1 MRSVDPWTR
10 WKARAAVAV
19 LAALAIGACKGEAA
33 KSAAPVPAATAPA
46 LRKLK
51 VAIAIPS
58 YVHAVA
64 WIAKSKGF
72 FEKRGIDAEVV
83 TTGGSADAMK
93 GLLSNDI
100 GIALAGGDSAVKA
113 NLAGADLVVFGTVVD
128 RHYHRL
134 VVRQGI
140 DKPEDLKGKSLGVPV
155 LGGPQDF
162 LTYVLCRKWGLEYG
176 KDVAVKVLGKE
187 IARLPAVQRGD
198 VDGLTAAAPRSTIDK
213 LGLKILADPR
223 TWDEPAPYMMM
234 VARRPFLKDND
245 ALVADFVRA
254 IADAEAFYMTNPD
267 EALAVAFEKLGPGEG
282 DPKENYAEGGPL
294 MFVVPPAPNVA
305 AMRVAVDYIA
315 TAPDLTE
322 KARALD
328 LPGMIDGALV
338 ARLEAEGAFKQVAA
352 ARAELAARLK
362 PPTGEAA
369 AAGTPA
375 PAEAAPGR

>member
-1 MRSVDPWTR
+1 MLRSIL
-10 WKARAAVAV
+10 AV
-19 LAALAIGACKGEAA
+19 LAAMAVAGCRGEAA
-33 KSAAPVPAATAPA
+33 KPAAPVASPEAARPAAPA

-113 NLAGADLVVFGTVVD
+113 NLAGADLVVFGTVVN

-140 DKPEDLKGKSLGVPV
+140 DGPEDLRGKSLGVPV

-176 KDVAVKVLGKE
+176 KDVAIKVLGKE

-198 VDGLTAAAPRSTIDK
+198 VDGLTAAAPRSTVEK

-267 EALAVAFEKLGPGEG
+267 EALAVAFDKLGPGEG
-282 DPKENYAEGGPL
+282 DPRENYAEGGPL
-294 MFVVPPAPNVA
+294 MFAVPPAPDVA

-315 TAPDLTE
+315 TAPDLAE
-322 KARALD
+322 KARAFD

-338 ARLEAEGAFKQVAA
+338 ARLAAEGAFGQVAA

-369 AAGTPA
+369 AAGAPA
-375 PAEAAPGR
+375 PAAAAPGR